1 MCIVDMARSAVNKLK
16 KQAETQGVDWCLFY
30 QLVAETSSSR
40 GWADKPI
47 IDGIAALNEAGFYD
61 QSGILSFM
69 DDNPDW
75 QNTIQ
80 LKAGFVQLLRGL
92 PKPVEPVLSF
102 SFGISYENKK
112 GTTSEKAL
120 QVEEK
125 HMNVDFILS
134 KIQSM
139 FNTKLARLRIT
150 IDENELTDETLQQCM
165 EEDLGRQHQI
175 SVENLQKGF
184 SSFNNI
190 EEALQ
195 LVGKEAKLVKDI
207 EFFTEP
213 HTLNEMGEEIDHAFK
228 CIEVLEPIVSLTGAC
243 EATKRIFI
251 DPILVAAARIVKDV
265 EMDVEREIE
274 SPDANGPVD
283 YIFKH
288 DGRTVCV
295 TEGKYE
301 KQDSGVSQNLAQLT
315 AIREMSK
322 KRKFDEIS
330 EEDDDVPLYG
340 IATTYIEWQ
349 FLVLSGETVRISK
362 RYPCVGSE
370 KDSVS
375 KMISMVAAVLREEKM
390 VAAQG

>member
-1 MCIVDMARSAVNKLK
+1 M
-16 KQAETQGVDWCLFY
+16 EWCKFY
-30 QLVAETSSSR
+30 ELVAETSSAK
-40 GWADKPI
+40 GWPEKHI
-47 IDGIAALNEAGFYD
+47 IDLVIKLDNVGVYD
-61 QSGILSFM
+61 QSFFQTPNWEEALE
-69 DDNPDW
+69 
-75 QNTIQ
+75 
-80 LKAGFVQLLRGL
+80 LKPGVLQFLRDL
-92 PKPVEPVLSF
+92 PKPVQPVQSF
-102 SFGISYENKK
+102 SFNVSYKNKK

-120 QVEEK
+120 RVEEK

-134 KIQSM
+134 KIKSI

-150 IDENELTDETLQQCM
+150 LNEDAFTEETLQQCM
-165 EEDLGRQHQI
+165 DGDPGRQHQV

-184 SSFNNI
+184 SSYQDI
-190 EEALQ
+190 EEALH
-195 LVGKEAKLVKDI
+195 LVGKKAKVIKDVD
-207 EFFTEP
+207 FFTEL
-213 HTLNEMGEEIDHAFK
+213 HSLVGFDDEVGLAFK
-228 CIEVLEPIVSLTGAC
+228 CIEVLQPIVSLTGAC

-288 DGRTVCV
+288 GGRIICV

-315 AIREMSK
+315 AVREMSR
-322 KRKFDEIS
+322 KRKFDDIS
-330 EEDDDVPLYG
+330 EEEDDLPLYG

-349 FLVLSGETVRISK
+349 FLELKGETVRISQ

-370 KDSVS
+370 RESVS
-375 KMISMVAAVLREEKM
+375 KIISMVAAVLRDGKM
-390 VAAQG
+390 EGG